1 MQEKHNQDFLKKTIE
16 TNPELSSAFV
26 RNNTLKICINKL
38 NKIYDKTE
46 NVTKQVE
53 YIYKKESVR
62 NYIMKN
68 IIIEIKNGQ

>member
-1 MQEKHNQDFLKKTIE
+1 MQEKHNQDFLKKTTE

-26 RNNTLKICINKL
+26 RNNTLKSCINKL

-46 NVTKQVE
+46 NFTKKVE